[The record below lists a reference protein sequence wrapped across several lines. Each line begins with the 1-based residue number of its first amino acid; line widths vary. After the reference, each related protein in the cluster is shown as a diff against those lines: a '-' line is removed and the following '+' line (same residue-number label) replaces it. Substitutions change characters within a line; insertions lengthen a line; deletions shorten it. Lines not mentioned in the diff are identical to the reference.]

1 MRAIRRIPELLSH
14 SDSGKSVQEHIDSG
28 KSVEDSGKSV
38 QEHIEDAVRH
48 SLSLTFESENS
59 VPVAWPF
66 QQPRKPS
73 ETDNHGF
80 EHYLTNNF
88 QPTRVGFSFD
98 GSRLLSMG
106 GTLY

>member
-14 SDSGKSVQEHIDSG
+14 S
-28 KSVEDSGKSV
+28 DSGKSV

-106 GTLY
+106 GTLYL